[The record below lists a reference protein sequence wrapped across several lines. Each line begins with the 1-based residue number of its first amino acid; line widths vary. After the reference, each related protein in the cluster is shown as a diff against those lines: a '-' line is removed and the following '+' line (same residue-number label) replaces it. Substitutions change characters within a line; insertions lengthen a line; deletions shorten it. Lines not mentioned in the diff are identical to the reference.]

1 MTSAQFESHE
11 FVLVPLS
18 PIHVGGGEEAQWL
31 PEDYRLS
38 GDRRFIERVSV
49 RAVLSRLDPKLRED
63 VIRKLDTDLKGFI
76 RELQNCA
83 SDKEIAERIVI
94 SDQSARDI
102 DLDSGG
108 RGRRNEIDGF
118 YRSGGRPTLP
128 GSSLKGALRTAW
140 LRTLWELKARQ
151 TGGHAPL
158 EMPPLAEWQRMRPRG
173 RDSRAAKARELE
185 QILLDLASGKQAT
198 DTDPLRDLAV
208 ADAPLSPDATRIDK
222 VVAWKRGR
230 DGYGFDATKMQMHR
244 ERLRAVLD
252 GGTPPAIPITIGLRA
267 RKVRELRARIAASGK
282 AVPKRSIET
291 AGFLLAA
298 LELQH
303 AELWQ
308 RELEKFFEGGNGE
321 RLRQALD
328 VFKDF
333 SRGGKDPEAALVRL
347 GWASHAE
354 AKSLAAVRRVERP
367 QAKGD
372 ARFSR
377 EGSSRHVIDLN
388 GHPMPFGWAL
398 LIRKDAWERKAP
410 KEFLAPPDSRNA
422 AVASARAG
430 TSRPAAGR
438 GETVLGG
445 QVLYAKGTKV
455 LVGGEEAVLHEDVT
469 HAHKPSEEI
478 MADFGDGPEPVRVDE
493 IEGPAE

>member
-1 MTSAQFESHE
+1 
-11 FVLVPLS
+11 
-18 PIHVGGGEEAQWL
+18 
-31 PEDYRLS
+31 
-38 GDRRFIERVSV
+38 
-49 RAVLSRLDPKLRED
+49 
-63 VIRKLDTDLKGFI
+63 
-76 RELQNCA
+76 
-83 SDKEIAERIVI
+83 
-94 SDQSARDI
+94 
-102 DLDSGG
+102 
-108 RGRRNEIDGF
+108 
-118 YRSGGRPTLP
+118 
-128 GSSLKGALRTAW
+128 
-140 LRTLWELKARQ
+140 
-151 TGGHAPL
+151 
-158 EMPPLAEWQRMRPRG
+158 
-173 RDSRAAKARELE
+173 
-185 QILLDLASGKQAT
+185 
-198 DTDPLRDLAV
+198 
-208 ADAPLSPDATRIDK
+208 
-222 VVAWKRGR
+222 
-230 DGYGFDATKMQMHR
+230 MQMHR

-252 GGTPPAIPITIGLRA
+252 GGEPPLIEITIGLRA
-267 RKVRELRARIAASGK
+267 EDVREWRARLAASRK
-282 AVPKRSIET
+282 AVPRRSVET
-291 AGFLLAA
+291 AGRLLAA

-308 RELEKFFEGGNGE
+308 RELEKFFEGGNGD

-328 VFKDF
+328 VFKQF

-372 ARFSR
+372 ARFAS

-410 KEFLAPPDSRNA
+410 DAFLALPASRNA
-422 AVASARAG
+422 PVAATHTGAG
-430 TSRPAAGR
+430 RPAAGR
-438 GETVLGG
+438 GETVLGR

-469 HAHKPSEEI
+469 RAHKPSEEI